1 MRKPYLLLILLISL
15 LNANVIFA
23 QTTLLKN
30 ATLIDGTGKAPR
42 QNTDILIQ
50 GPNIAAVGNSLPS
63 KGATVI
69 DLKGKTVIP
78 SFIVTHAHAGT
89 LKGLTTPPGN
99 YSRDNLLRQLIR
111 YQDYGITQVL
121 AMGTDRPLIFQTG
134 FRDSSVAGLLP
145 GARLHSAGYGFTIPG
160 GAPPPPFPMDLLY
173 RPANAGEVPAQME
186 QLAKVKPAVVK
197 IWVDDFGGG
206 TPKMT
211 PEVYTAIIWE
221 AHRHHLR
228 VASHLYYLEDARKL
242 IAAGVDIIAHSIRDK
257 DVDQDILQAMK
268 QKGVIY
274 IPTLSLD
281 EYAYIYA
288 RRPEWIDDAFF
299 KAALEPG
306 VYEMITAEKYQQQL
320 QAGYD
325 KNLKAFKTAQRNL
338 KKIHDAGILVSFGTD
353 SGANPVR
360 AQGFSE
366 HLELELMV
374 QAGLTPVQAITVATG
389 NAARTLKIDR
399 QTGTIEKGKLADLLI
414 LDGNPADDIKN
425 TRKITAVYKAGQQ
438 VSQGPLEKN
447 AIQ

>member
-1 MRKPYLLLILLISL
+1 MRKPYLPILLIIGL
-15 LNANVIFA
+15 LSANTIFA
-23 QTTLLKN
+23 QMTLLKN
-30 ATLIDGTGKAPR
+30 ATVIDGTGKAP
-42 QNTDILIQ
+42 QHNTDILIQ
-50 GPNIAAVGNSLPS
+50 GTIITAVGKALSS
-63 KGATVI
+63 KGATIV
-69 DLKGKTVIP
+69 DLQGKTVIP
-78 SFIVTHAHAGT
+78 SLIVTHAHAGT
-89 LKGLTTPPGN
+89 LKGLTTPPEN
-99 YSRDNLLRQLIR
+99 YSRENLLRQMVR
-111 YQDYGITQVL
+111 YQDYGIAQVL

-134 FRDSSVAGLLP
+134 LRDSSVAGLLP

-160 GAPPPPFPMDLLY
+160 GAPPPGFPMDLLY
-173 RPANAGEVPAQME
+173 RPANAAAVPAQME
-186 QLAKVKPAVVK
+186 ELAKVKPAVVK

-211 PEVYTAIIWE
+211 PEVYTAIIKE

-228 VASHLYYLEDARKL
+228 VAAHLYYLEDARKL
-242 IAAGVDIIAHSIRDK
+242 VAAGVDIIAHSIRDK
-257 DVDQDILQAMK
+257 DVDLDILQAMK

-288 RRPEWIDDAFF
+288 RRPEWIEDAFF
-299 KAALEPG
+299 KASLEPG
-306 VYEMITAEKYQQQL
+306 VYEMITSEKYQQQL
-320 QAGYD
+320 KAGYE
-325 KNLKAFKTAQRNL
+325 KNLKAFQTAQRNL

-374 QAGLTPVQAITVATG
+374 QAGLTPVQAIAVATG
-389 NAARTLKIDR
+389 NAARTLKIGR

-414 LDGNPADDIKN
+414 LEGNPTDDIKN
-425 TRKITAVYKAGQQ
+425 TREITAVYKAGQQ
-438 VSQGPLEKN
+438 VSQGPLAKT